1 MNKET
6 LKLGVLL
13 FTICAVST
21 ILLAGLNAITLPVIT
36 ANSEKIQNEY
46 RGMVLPG
53 ADSFENAEEG
63 IYFGIKGNEKI
74 GVTVNTSAN
83 GYGGAIEVM
92 TGIDKELKVTGV
104 KILSQ
109 SETAG
114 LGANCTGDEF
124 LSQYV
129 GKTAGMKVVKTMAG
143 ETEIQAISGATRT
156 TNAVTAAVEEALKKA
171 KEVLK

>member
-6 LKLGVLL
+6 LKLGILL

-21 ILLAGLNAITLPVIT
+21 VLLAGLNAITLPVIQ

-53 ADSFENAEEG
+53 ADSFEDAGEG
-63 IYFGIKGNEKI
+63 IYIAKKGNEKI
-74 GVTVNTSAN
+74 GVTINTSAN

-92 TGIDKELKVTGV
+92 TGIDSELKVTGV

-114 LGANCTGDEF
+114 LGAKCTEDEF

-129 GKTAGMKVVKTMAG
+129 GKKAGMKVVKTSAG

-156 TNAVTAAVEEALKKA
+156 TNAVTVAVEEALKKA
-171 KEVLK
+171 KEALK

>member
-63 IYFGIKGNEKI
+63 VYFGIKGNEKI
-74 GVTVNTSAN
+74 VFIKLSALQATD
-83 GYGGAIEVM
+83 YMVF
-92 TGIDKELKVTGV
+92 L
-104 KILSQ
+104 ILWQ
-109 SETAG
+109 I
-114 LGANCTGDEF
+114 L
-124 LSQYV
+124 L
-129 GKTAGMKVVKTMAG
+129 
-143 ETEIQAISGATRT
+143 
-156 TNAVTAAVEEALKKA
+156 
-171 KEVLK
+171 